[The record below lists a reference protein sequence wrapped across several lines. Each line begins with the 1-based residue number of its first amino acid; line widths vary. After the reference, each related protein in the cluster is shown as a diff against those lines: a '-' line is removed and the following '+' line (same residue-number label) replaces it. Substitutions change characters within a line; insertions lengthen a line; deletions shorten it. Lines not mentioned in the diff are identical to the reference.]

1 MCMISTYSFSVVIDL
16 EPLLRKEKNQT
27 RAQSEK
33 HRENNQQQTLSLRHI
48 QLVYFLWDEPFD
60 FLHLDKETE

>member
-48 QLVYFLWDEPFD
+48 QLVYFL
-60 FLHLDKETE
+60 